1 MRRNRKNTASEKM
14 TTVEQRAVGVHRWNS
29 ADEARIERNLVAYK
43 GETFESIRFCK
54 NRSGRHLRVHL
65 VVRED
70 EFVELFRDAAR
81 NGVFAPETLRLLAE
95 ISEHAA
101 GTSPYGSADPVLAV
115 AGIGED
121 GTLTQNIDE
130 ELYGSLA

>member
-1 MRRNRKNTASEKM
+1 MGKNRKTAPEKM
-14 TTVEQRAVGVHRWNS
+14 TTLEHRAAGVYKWNNR
-29 ADEARIERNLVAYK
+29 DEARIERNLVIFD
-43 GETFESIRFCK
+43 GETSERIRFCK

-81 NGVFAPETLRLLAE
+81 NGVFGPETLRQLAE
-95 ISEHAA
+95 ISGQAG
-101 GTSPYGSADPVLAV
+101 GTSPYGAEDPVLAV

-121 GTLTQNIDE
+121 GTLTQGIDE
-130 ELYGSLA
+130 ELYGSLS